1 MKNILLTL
9 LILSQYLSFSQSFE
23 RFEKDIDFDN
33 VYDTIYVDYDKATIV
48 CKLSSLDFKKT
59 ESLPIESLT
68 EQSGVSSSK
77 NGFKYNNIWMRAGYS
92 SQFKYN
98 KKTKKIELI
107 GMSRYEF
114 GNAANDGS
122 GESSVNLLT
131 DDYIGNWNYYDH
143 ETDELKKIPSIK
155 TKMYLSTVS
164 LNQFNEKTYSNYS
177 EQCAKLFHRFKEI
190 EINSL
195 NNNSLI
201 EGDTEMITYTEFK
214 PKKIIDFQFINFNIG
229 GAYQLDAFKIISGN
243 YEPINGKISKPDS
256 EKDWGDRLMLLN
268 NKNEILFKSFG
279 VGDAYSFEPHFYKNN
294 KTNKIIIICQ
304 LAYEYCFGGE
314 AFIYENGKVSTI
326 GLLDVD
332 SDNEEKCLID
342 IIEIQEIA
350 DEIIFSFNSENILLE
365 PGSES
370 ILVKSKGVTYNYIN
384 NKLTL
389 KR

>member
-155 TKMYLSTVS
+155 TKMYFSPIS
-164 LNQFNEKTYSNYS
+164 LETFSEETYSDFAKK
-177 EQCAKLFHRFKEI
+177 CADLYHRFKQI
-190 EINSL
+190 EINSKFYRNRL
-195 NNNSLI
+195 QNSEKVNNS
-201 EGDTEMITYTEFK
+201 
-214 PKKIIDFQFINFNIG
+214 N
-229 GAYQLDAFKIISGN
+229 
-243 YEPINGKISKPDS
+243 
-256 EKDWGDRLMLLN
+256 
-268 NKNEILFKSFG
+268 
-279 VGDAYSFEPHFYKNN
+279 
-294 KTNKIIIICQ
+294 
-304 LAYEYCFGGE
+304 
-314 AFIYENGKVSTI
+314 
-326 GLLDVD
+326 
-332 SDNEEKCLID
+332 
-342 IIEIQEIA
+342 
-350 DEIIFSFNSENILLE
+350 
-365 PGSES
+365 
-370 ILVKSKGVTYNYIN
+370 
-384 NKLTL
+384 
-389 KR
+389 